1 MGGVSAVCLGV
12 CMVGGW
18 VACCFISTST
28 VPYHDLLIPFPR
40 SAPSIVYTISGKRV
54 QAELNPSGKQPWT
67 VKFEDNAKVMAVK
80 AADRECGCRCGSF
93 RLVCK
98 VDDDTRSVWHGF
110 ASAPNIPQVRAVGS
124 LKNNDLV
131 FGGMHLDK
139 NSEWT
144 TAAFSKGP
152 DAGIHNWPQAIGAH
166 LNTDLTTRSICA
178 VDLAGEIDKSCVPP
192 DPRKNP
198 GETWAD
204 SCPNSDPKV
213 SIGMVYWWFRMEPGF
228 E

>member
-1 MGGVSAVCLGV
+1 M
-12 CMVGGW
+12 
-18 VACCFISTST
+18 ISPS
-28 VPYHDLLIPFPR
+28 HFSR
-40 SAPSIVYTISGKRV
+40 SAPSVRTRSYEGKRV
-54 QAELNPSGKQPWT
+54 QAESNPSGKQPWT

-93 RLVCK
+93 RLLCK
-98 VDDDTRSVWHGF
+98 VNDDTRSVWHNF
-110 ASAPNIPQVRAVGS
+110 ASAPKIPQVRAVGS

-144 TAAFSKGP
+144 TAAFSKGA
-152 DAGIHNWPQAIGAH
+152 DAGIHNWPEAIGAK

-192 DPRKNP
+192 RTNA
-198 GETWAD
+198 GETWDD
-204 SCPNSDPKV
+204 SCPNSNPKV
-213 SIGMVYWWFRMEPGF
+213 SIGMVYWWFRMEPRF